1 MRRASLGGR
10 KGSLALTEL
19 MRIIA
24 RNAYQPISAHWNE
37 RGAKAGLPPDA
48 VTVMV
53 GRPGQG
59 YHWNLRRG
67 MVPEYLIR
75 SKRKVSYDTQLMN
88 DLDRWGWDPA
98 NKPGAITAV
107 IERTYTRTEP
117 GKIRYLGWRE
127 MVSMLLKSRRIRES
141 FEIENLLGTRD
152 YRKILLSRRRWEAA
166 MEIEITA
173 D

>member
-10 KGSLALTEL
+10 KGSMPLTEL
-19 MRIIA
+19 LSVVA
-24 RNAYQPISAHWNE
+24 RNAYQPVSAHWNE

-67 MVPEYLIR
+67 MVPERPIR
-75 SKRKVSYDTQLMN
+75 TQRKVFYDKSMMN
-88 DLDRWGWDPA
+88 MLDRFGWEPA
-98 NKPGAITAV
+98 KFPGSQSAV
-107 IERTYTRTEP
+107 IERSYTRVEP
-117 GKIRYLGWRE
+117 AKLLYLGWRE
-127 MVSMLLKSRRIRES
+127 MVMMLLKTRRIRES
-141 FEIENLLGTRD
+141 FEIENLLGTKE
-152 YRKILLSRRRWEAA
+152 YREILNSRRRWEAA